1 MLNTSRTVNTSK
13 ITSASTIKNANNA
26 LTTSKALQMLGNSVD
41 VMVAKAEELF
51 YNCEYKRC
59 IKVIER

>member
-13 ITSASTIKNANNA
+13 LTSASTMKNPSQPLAS
-26 LTTSKALQMLGNSVD
+26 LKALQLLENSVD
-41 VMVAKAEELF
+41 VMVSKAEELF

-59 IKVIER
+59 IKLVEM